1 LRPILLLFV
10 VAERVEARLLL
21 VAEDLI
27 KVGERRAHDA
37 YRLQHR
43 GKPRVH
49 GVDASDRGAR
59 QLVGASGAEHIDSLG
74 GGSLELVKGGALG
87 IIGSDRLRNRID
99 RPIREPCRLGAANVD
114 RSAAPASLRP
124 ADSSITGAASV
135 GGVGGATP
143 IRISTEDIFIE
154 VVVGVR
160 PERIVG
166 VGVERKINEIHFG
179 KGPEQWSN
187 KADHDWKKANTLS
200 IPIGE
205 AGSEAALECRLRQG
219 TYSRVAAGGPAGE
232 GRIAQQMTRSGRSR
246 DRGSG
251 ANRRRDGASLR
262 VGYIG
267 SRGCPEVASGRSA
280 LRLSGV
286 RTIAIYEYTP

>member
-1 LRPILLLFV
+1 M
-10 VAERVEARLLL
+10 
-21 VAEDLI
+21 
-27 KVGERRAHDA
+27 KRAFCSS
-37 YRLQHR
+37 HR

-59 QLVGASGAEHIDSLG
+59 QLVGASGAEHIDGLG
-74 GGSLELVKGGALG
+74 GGSLEFVKGGALG

-99 RPIREPCRLGAANVD
+99 WPIREPCRLGAAHVNC
-114 RSAAPASLRP
+114 STAPASLWP
-124 ADSSITGAASV
+124 ADGGITGAASV
-135 GGVGGATP
+135 GGGVRGATP

-154 VVVGVR
+154 IVVGVR

-166 VGVERKINEIHFG
+166 VGVVRKINEIRFG

-205 AGSEAALECRLRQG
+205 AGTKAALECRLRQG
-219 TYSRVAAGGPAGE
+219 TYLRVTASGPAGE
-232 GRIAQQMTRSGRSR
+232 GRIAQQMTRRGRSR
-246 DRGSG
+246 DRCSG
-251 ANRRRDGASLR
+251 TNRRRDGASLR

-267 SRGCPEVASGRSA
+267 SRGCPEVASGCSA
-280 LRLSGV
+280 LRLSGGQPL
-286 RTIAIYEYTP
+286 R